1 MCLEEMLGCDIPQ
14 GALYYGEIRRREI
27 VPFTPELRKEVETAL
42 ADMHRLYQRGHT
54 PKVRP
59 QQIMQCLLAEGI
71 VFTQADEKEIGC
83 AVFAKPYGGAS
94 MRHFQ

>member
-1 MCLEEMLGCDIPQ
+1 MLGCDIPQ

-59 QQIMQCLLAEGI
+59 SKSCNACSLKELCLPKLMKKKSVAQYLQSHME
-71 VFTQADEKEIGC
+71 EL
-83 AVFAKPYGGAS
+83 P
-94 MRHFQ
+94 